1 MKPDLG
7 KVLIVDDEAN
17 IRNALAKLL
26 TRSGYTVKSAANVA
40 EGLAMLESNPF
51 DIVLTDLRMSGDGGL
66 ELLREVK
73 RRDSRVEVIVM
84 TAYGT
89 VETAV
94 QAMKEGSYDYIEKP
108 INVDR
113 LPLLLQRA
121 LERRALAEDNVR
133 LRTVVSAREEYG
145 NLVGRSEKITQLYG
159 LIEMVAPTQAT
170 VLIQGE
176 SGVGKELIARAL
188 HLRSS
193 RASGPMI
200 SLNCGAIP
208 ESLLE
213 SELFGFERGAFTGAD
228 TARPG
233 KIEMADRGTLF
244 LDEVGEMNA
253 KTQVELLRVLESREL
268 RRLGGSKTIAVNIRI
283 IAATNK
289 TLADEVTA
297 GRFREDL
304 FYRLNVVPIKVPP
317 LRERTADI
325 PVLIARFLQEFGK
338 SYGRPAKRLA
348 RDASEILLQ
357 HRWPGNVRELR
368 NLMERLTV
376 TVNDTV
382 VRIEDLPEEY
392 RPAGRPVPIIPIR
405 LGETLEKVEE
415 TVIRRTLAELTSH
428 RERAA
433 TILGISPR
441 SLHYKLRQ
449 YGIADSEDAAGSE
462 ADSQ

>member
-1 MKPDLG
+1 MKPDSG

-26 TRSGYTVKSAANVA
+26 AKSGYAVKSAANVA

-51 DIVLTDLRMSGDGGL
+51 DLVLTDLRMAGDGGL

-94 QAMKEGSYDYIEKP
+94 QAMKEGAYDYIEKP
-108 INVDR
+108 VNVDR

-121 LERRALAEDNVR
+121 LERRSLAEDNKR
-133 LRTVVSAREEYG
+133 LRAVVSAREEYG

-176 SGVGKELIARAL
+176 SGSGKELIARAL

-253 KTQVELLRVLESREL
+253 KTQVELLRVLESREF
-268 RRLGGSKTIAVNIRI
+268 RRLGGSKAIAVNIRI

-289 TLADEVTA
+289 TLSEEVAA

-304 FYRLNVVPIKVPP
+304 FYRLNVVPIKAPP

-338 SYGRPAKRLA
+338 SYGRPPKRLA
-348 RDASEILLQ
+348 REASEVLLQ

-382 VRIEDLPEEY
+382 VRMEDLPEEY
-392 RPAGRPVPIIPIR
+392 RPAGRPAATIPIR
-405 LGETLEKVEE
+405 LGETLEKIEE